1 MSRYTHH
8 TPEQC
13 NRVKKLR
20 QQGLS
25 FQIIS
30 ERMGFSPSQLR
41 YMDSRARFTESRQ
54 K

>member
-1 MSRYTHH
+1 MSGYTRH

-13 NRVKKLR
+13 SRVKRLR

-30 ERMGFSPSQLR
+30 EHMGFSVDQLR
-41 YMDSRARFTESRQ
+41 YMDSRARFMESRAR
-54 K
+54 

>member
-1 MSRYTHH
+1 MSRYTRHS
-8 TPEQC
+8 PQEC
-13 NRVKKLR
+13 SRVKQLR

-41 YMDSRARFTESRQ
+41 YMDSRARFMESRQ

>member
-13 NRVKKLR
+13 SRVKRLR

-25 FQIIS
+25 YKIIS
-30 ERMGFSPSQLR
+30 ERMGLSDWQVR
-41 YMDSRARFTESRQ
+41 YMESRAR
-54 K
+54 